1 MRVKGSKSQQKDS
14 SADMS
19 LRYQEF
25 RTSGWKRFLIVNL
38 FLMTVKALKNAATSL
53 DHHGFRLSGQ
63 LCFLQKTSHYGI
75 WMNYLKA

>member
-53 DHHGFRLSGQ
+53 DHHGLVVKLVS
-63 LCFLQKTSHYGI
+63 
-75 WMNYLKA
+75 NYLTSLKR